1 MTLSGELRLPVFF
14 VGARAARPQTCR
26 HSERSEE
33 SQRCFAKAQHDDGTC
48 VILSEAKNL
57 LDFDLIKTTD
67 FYRISLALP

>member
-1 MTLSGELRLPVFF
+1 MTFSGGFGPRFF
-14 VGARAARPQTCR
+14 CRSAARLQTCR

-33 SQRCFAKAQHDDGTC
+33 SQRCFAKAQHDKGVC